1 MPILEQVLEQYP
13 DKVKVVFKN
22 YPLRN
27 HPFAF
32 KAATA
37 AMAAHD
43 LGKFW
48 EFHDRLF
55 ENHKQLNDLTIDR
68 IAVELGL
75 DPAAFKKQ
83 MESAQVQNIVRQDM
97 RDAALADVRGTPS
110 VFINGR
116 LLKNRS
122 FSGFR
127 LGIEAELKR
136 LSQDK

>member
-1 MPILEQVLEQYP
+1 MPVLEQVLEQYP

-37 AMAAHD
+37 AMAAHN

-75 DPAAFKKQ
+75 DSAAFKKQ
-83 MESAQVQNIVRQDM
+83 MQSAQVQNIIRQDM
-97 RDAALADVRGTPS
+97 RDATSADVRGTPS

-136 LSQDK
+136 LSKDK